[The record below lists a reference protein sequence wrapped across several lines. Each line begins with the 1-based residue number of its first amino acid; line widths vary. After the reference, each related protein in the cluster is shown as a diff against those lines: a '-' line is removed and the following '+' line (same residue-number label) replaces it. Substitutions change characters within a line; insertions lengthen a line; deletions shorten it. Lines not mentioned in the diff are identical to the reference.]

1 MKKQYII
8 PSTDIIFLA
17 SEDICQVVTG
27 SDGHKGQDDKYI
39 PDEHIGSG
47 GDSNG
52 EDFAKHY
59 DAWSSWDD

>member
-8 PSTDIIFLA
+8 PSTNVIFLA

-27 SDGHKGQDDKYI
+27 SDGHNGTDGEYV
-39 PDEHIGSG
+39 PEEHIGSG
-47 GDSNG
+47 GDSDG

>member
-17 SEDICQVVTG
+17 SEDICQVITG
-27 SDGHKGQDDKYI
+27 SDGHMDGEYK

-47 GDSNG
+47 GDIDG
-52 EDFAKHY
+52 EDFAKRY